1 MAEGETFA
9 HRLPL
14 SYNSSMN
21 QPADHRDDWGLI
33 GHQWAVQLLTKHL
46 QTDRIRHAY
55 LITGPRGIGRRT
67 LALRFAQMLN
77 SPDRRYHPDAP
88 ASQQI
93 ARMQHPDLSIVQRIE
108 GDRDI
113 RIDAIRSLQHTLSL
127 SPYMSEYRVALLIN
141 FEEAN
146 ANAANALLKTLEE
159 PAGKVVLL
167 LTAESTEA
175 LLPTIVS
182 RCEII
187 RLRPVLLAELAAGLE
202 QHTGIPPDQARLLA
216 HISAGK
222 PGYALQLAQDS
233 ELLEQREAMLEDQI
247 NLLGATRVKRFS
259 YANQLSKDKDQFTN
273 TLTVWLSYWR
283 DVLLQTTSSSTPLTN
298 PDRAEEIQRLA
309 RHMDTSA
316 AQKVVLTLEE
326 ILAELRTNVNVRLAA
341 EALMLQL
348 PFIPR

>member
-1 MAEGETFA
+1 LTEGETFA

-14 SYNSSMN
+14 SYNSNMN
-21 QPADHRDDWGLI
+21 QPTDHRDDWDLL

-67 LALRFAQMLN
+67 LALRFAQVLN
-77 SPDRRYHPDAP
+77 NPDRQYQPDTP

-93 ARMQHPDLSIVQRIE
+93 ARMQHPDLSIVQRLE

-113 RIDAIRSLQHTLSL
+113 KIDAIRRLQHTLSL
-127 SPYMSEYRVALLIN
+127 SPYMAEYRVALLIN

-159 PAGKVVLL
+159 PTGKVILL

-187 RLRPVLLAELAAGLE
+187 RLRPVPLAELASGLE
-202 QHTGIPPDQARLLA
+202 QHTGIPQEQARLLA

-222 PGYALQLAQDS
+222 PGYALQLAQNP
-233 ELLEQREAMLEDQI
+233 ELLEERENMLEDQI
-247 NLLGATRVKRFS
+247 TLLGATRVTRFS
-259 YANQLSKDKDQFTN
+259 YANQMSKDKDQFIQ
-273 TLTVWLSYWR
+273 TLIIWLSYWR

-298 PDRAEEIQRLA
+298 PDRTEEIQNLA

-316 AQKVVLTLEE
+316 AQKVVLTLEKMLE
-326 ILAELRTNVNVRLAA
+326 ELRTNVNPRLAA

-348 PFIPR
+348 PFLPR